1 MALSLL
7 RRVLPARRADQPPR
21 VSVAIPLYN
30 HAAYIDDALRSVL
43 AQGSIVREIVVVDD
57 GSNDS
62 GADHVERLAKT
73 DARIRLTRQEN
84 RGAHAALAR
93 AIAACDGELLA
104 ILNSDDAWS
113 PGRLAALTAALDAE
127 PSAGFAVSGLA
138 FMDGAGQ
145 PVANDWQRAALQ
157 FHTDGAELG
166 VALLNGNFVMTTSNL
181 LVRRTCWDA
190 VGPFAALRY
199 AHDLDW
205 MLRALALGHRMA
217 RLEAP
222 LMRYRMHASNTISE
236 DHRRVREEWAIV
248 AGAWLTTLWD
258 RPGAPS
264 IDWRQAAAATSV
276 LRQHELDRA
285 AALVMAYLRR
295 EDAATLDREPAPRRC
310 RLPRRTGPTVLSG
323 RCGC

>member
-7 RRVLPARRADQPPR
+7 RRVLPSRRAEQKPR

-30 HAAYIDDALRSVL
+30 HESYVADALRSVL
-43 AQGSIVREIVVVDD
+43 AQGTIVREVVVVDD
-57 GSNDS
+57 GSRDG
-62 GADHVERLAKT
+62 GADAVAQLAQA
-73 DARIRLTRQEN
+73 DERIRLIRQEN

-93 AIAACDGELLA
+93 ALAECDGELLA

-113 PGRLAALTAALDAE
+113 PGRLAALAAALDAE
-127 PSAGFAVSGLA
+127 PSAGFAVSGLD

-145 PVANDWQRAALQ
+145 PVDNDWQRAALQ
-157 FHTDGAELG
+157 FHTEGAELG

-205 MLRALALGHRMA
+205 MLRALALGHRMV
-217 RLEAP
+217 RVEAP

-248 AGAWLTTLWD
+248 AGAWLTALWD
-258 RPGAPS
+258 RHGAAP
-264 IDWRQAAAATSV
+264 IDWRQAAASASV
-276 LRQHELDRA
+276 LRRHELDRA
-285 AALVMAYLRR
+285 VTLVMAYLRR
-295 EDAATLDREPAPRRC
+295 EGAPTLDRSQLLDDAGFRKELADQF
-310 RLPRRTGPTVLSG
+310 
-323 RCGC
+323 

>member
-7 RRVLPARRADQPPR
+7 RRVLPALRTDLPPR

-30 HAAYIDDALRSVL
+30 HASYIADALRSVL

-57 GSNDS
+57 GSADD
-62 GADHVERLAKT
+62 GADRVARLAE
-73 DARIRLTRQEN
+73 AEPRIRLIRQEN
-84 RGAHAALAR
+84 HGAHAALAR
-93 AIAACDGELLA
+93 ALAACEGELLA

-113 PGRLAALTAALDAE
+113 PGRLAALAAALDAD
-127 PSAGFAVSGLA
+127 SAAGFAVSGLD

-145 PVANDWQRAALQ
+145 PVANDWQRAALR

-181 LVRRTCWDA
+181 LVRRTCWNA

-205 MLRALALGHRMA
+205 MLRALALGQPMA
-217 RLEAP
+217 RVDAP
-222 LMRYRMHASNTISE
+222 LMRYRMHATNTISE

-248 AGAWLTTLWD
+248 AGAWLTALWD
-258 RPGAPS
+258 RPGAPP
-264 IDWRQAAAATSV
+264 IDWQHAAAATSV

-295 EDAATLDREPAPRRC
+295 EGVPTLDRSQLLGDPGFRAELARSC
-310 RLPRRTGPTVLSG
+310 
-323 RCGC
+323 